1 MPQDFPF
8 NQFLKSNKQT
18 QNQEIHNN
26 NKNLKEFKFEN
37 FASKQEEE
45 TQVSYEEV
53 NNTIEESFTLEELT
67 IINDELLNNIK
78 SQLTPQKYNAFFD
91 GTFKI
96 SEVKMD
102 VMLVQVTTPLIK
114 TMIERNYL
122 QTIKDGI
129 FQILAKEY
137 DVEVSVMGLN
147 KPENNSINNSLSNIS
162 QQLASTPAQPAPNT
176 TKAKT
181 TNDVRFTLDLSPTK
195 DDLMSKVES
204 QYIDH
209 MNPIEHRI
217 IIDQSKSFD
226 NFIIGPSNNLALAA
240 CTAISKTPG
249 NKGKYP
255 SLYMHSNSGL
265 GKTHLLHAVANGIR
279 NHFPHYVICLITA
292 REFMKEMINHI
303 KNNNLQEFQKKYS
316 EKVDVL
322 MIDDIHELK
331 NKISTQN
338 ELFHVFN
345 ELYNKGK
352 QLIFTSDKA
361 PEEIDGIEERI
372 KTRLQWGLVVD
383 IQRPDLETRIAI
395 LKRKAYELDLYLQDD
410 ILTLIALSIKTSI
423 RELEGALIKL
433 SAFADVMK
441 VEIDTEMVKDLLML
455 KDVESDKKITL
466 EIIAKT
472 TASYFKIHVADL
484 KSKARQKDIANARF
498 IAMYLSRKILNAT
511 QQEIGKFYG
520 SRDHSSVVHA
530 EKVVAK
536 RMATDINTS
545 KDVIA
550 IENAI

>member
-1 MPQDFPF
+1 MTQDFPF
-8 NQFLKSNKQT
+8 GQFLKTNKEA
-18 QNQEIHNN
+18 QNTESLGS
-26 NKNLKEFKFEN
+26 KNLKEIKITSTSTNQESLTPSEIGEN
-37 FASKQEEE
+37 SDK
-45 TQVSYEEV
+45 
-53 NNTIEESFTLEELT
+53 IEASFT
-67 IINDELLNNIK
+67 NDELSIINSELLNYIK
-78 SQLTPQKYNAFFD
+78 SYVTPQKYNAFFD
-91 GTFKI
+91 ETFTI
-96 SEVKMD
+96 SDLKMD
-102 VMLVQVTTPLIK
+102 IMVIQVTTSLIK
-114 TMIERNYL
+114 TMIERNYS
-122 QTIKDGI
+122 QTIRDGI
-129 FQILAKEY
+129 FQILGKEY
-137 DVEVSVMGLN
+137 DIQVNVLN
-147 KPENNSINNSLSNIS
+147 QQSRENTGVNNALSNIS
-162 QQLASTPAQPAPNT
+162 EQLSQPNYSN
-176 TKAKT
+176 
-181 TNDVRFTLDLSPTK
+181 TNDRTRSASDVKFTLDLTPTK

-209 MNPIEHRI
+209 MNPVDTGI
-217 IIDQSKSFD
+217 IIDQEKSFD
-226 NFIIGPSNNLALAA
+226 NFVIGPSNNLALAA
-240 CTAISKTPG
+240 CSAISKTPG

-255 SLYMHSNSGL
+255 SLYMYSHSGL

-279 NHFPHYVICLITA
+279 AHFPHYVICLITA

-345 ELYNKGK
+345 ELYTKGK

-383 IQRPDLETRIAI
+383 IQKPDLETRIAI
-395 LKRKAYELDLYLQDD
+395 LKKKAYELDLYLQDD
-410 ILTLIALSIKTSI
+410 ILTLIALSIKASI

-455 KDVESDKKITL
+455 KDVDQDKKITL
-466 EIIAKT
+466 DQIAKT

-498 IAMYLSRKILNAT
+498 IAMYLSRKIINAT
-511 QQEIGKFYG
+511 QQEIGNFYG
-520 SRDHSSVVHA
+520 NRDHSSVVHA
-530 EKVVAK
+530 EKEVIK
-536 RMATDINTS
+536 RMATDINVS
-545 KDVIA
+545 KDVMT
-550 IENAI
+550 IENSL

>member
-1 MPQDFPF
+1 MSSDFPF
-8 NQFLKSNKQT
+8 NQFLKSNKQ
-18 QNQEIHNN
+18 NQEQQSSNN
-26 NKNLKEFKFEN
+26 SQNLKELKINAHAQKQDTQQEAPANNPNIIDEN
-37 FASKQEEE
+37 FTEEE
-45 TQVSYEEV
+45 LS
-53 NNTIEESFTLEELT
+53 
-67 IINDELLNNIK
+67 IINEELLNHIK
-78 SQLTPQKYNAFFD
+78 SFITPQKYNAFFD
-91 GTFKI
+91 GTFNLADI
-96 SEVKMD
+96 KMD
-102 VMLVQVTTPLIK
+102 LIQVQVTTPLIK
-114 TMIERNYL
+114 TMVERNYL

-129 FQILAKEY
+129 LQILGKQY
-137 DVEVSVMGLN
+137 DVEVSVIGLRVN
-147 KPENNSINNSLSNIS
+147 PEANINNGLSNIS
-162 QQLASTPAQPAPNT
+162 QQLET
-176 TKAKT
+176 THANSLGNRAKS
-181 TNDVRFTLDLSPTK
+181 TNDVKFTLDLTPTK

-209 MNPIEHRI
+209 MNPVDTGI
-217 IIDQSKSFD
+217 IIDQTKSFD
-226 NFIIGPSNNLALAA
+226 NFIIGPSNNLAIAA
-240 CTAISKTPG
+240 CMAISKTPG

-255 SLYMHSNSGL
+255 SLYIHSNSGL

-410 ILTLIALSIKTSI
+410 ILTLIALSIKASI

-455 KDVESDKKITL
+455 KDTENDKKITL
-466 EIIAKT
+466 EQIAKT

-484 KSKARQKDIANARF
+484 KSKARQKEIANARF

-511 QQEIGKFYG
+511 QQEIGRFYG
-520 SRDHSSVVHA
+520 DRDHSSVVHA
-530 EKVVAK
+530 EKVVIK
-536 RMATDINTS
+536 RMATDLNTS

-550 IENAI
+550 IENTL